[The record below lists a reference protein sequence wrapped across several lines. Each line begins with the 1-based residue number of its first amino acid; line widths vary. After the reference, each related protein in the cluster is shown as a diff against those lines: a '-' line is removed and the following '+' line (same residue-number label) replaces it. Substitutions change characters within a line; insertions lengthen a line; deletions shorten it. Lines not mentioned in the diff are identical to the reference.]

1 MRSTVPFWN
10 ETQGLAAR
18 QDPDNDGGFVGD
30 YSWISN
36 NEGPYDSFHSTSA
49 GTSYFAANAGGWMI
63 NSAQSIAACAS
74 FSDSDGIL
82 DNGLLTLGWNN
93 QEFQWTEP
101 GEMEAIYSECAAQE
115 S

>member
-49 GTSYFAANAGGWMI
+49 GTSYFAANAGGWMVD
-63 NSAQSIAACAS
+63 SAQSIAACAS

-93 QEFQWTEP
+93 QEFQWNEP
-101 GEMEAIYSECAAQE
+101 GEMEAAYSDCASQE
-115 S
+115 